1 MLMLS
6 RMLNPSSFL
15 SLEEASDVEGAERV
29 EAKAEAGAEAVEV
42 GADKK
47 EIQLFK
53 NMSST
58 LIRCTPCI
66 RDPETDRSGIEGD
79 GY

>member
-47 EIQLFK
+47 EIQLFQV
-53 NMSST
+53 
-58 LIRCTPCI
+58 I
-66 RDPETDRSGIEGD
+66 
-79 GY
+79 